1 MAAAC
6 GGDADTGGDPAPA
19 DTAAGEAVSAD
30 PADPAATTGDA
41 TAELRD
47 AAGNTVGT
55 ARFAA
60 AGDGVSVSLEVT
72 GLPPGAHGVHIH
84 DTGECDASRETP
96 FSSAGGHLNPT
107 SRQHGLENAN
117 GPHAGDLPN
126 LDVGSDGTGSLDGT
140 AAQGTADAL
149 ALLLDPHGAAIIVH
163 ANRDDQV
170 TDDGPDGPGNSGARI
185 ACGVISR

>member
-6 GGDADTGGDPAPA
+6 GGDADMGGDPAPA
-19 DTAAGEAVSAD
+19 DTAAGGTMSAD
-30 PADPAATTGDA
+30 PAGTTGDA

-84 DTGECDASRETP
+84 ETGECDASGETP
-96 FSSAGGHLNPT
+96 FGSAGGHLNPT

-126 LDVGSDGTGSLDGT
+126 LDVGSDGIGSLDGT
-140 AAQGTADAL
+140 AAQGAADAL
-149 ALLLDPHGAAIIVH
+149 ALLLDPEGAAIIVH